1 MTADA
6 SQLTDAA
13 APASGAL
20 AALRDKALRAGS
32 ELEGAPPQEILC
44 WALGEFHPDL
54 VIASSMG
61 DAVLVD
67 MAAKI
72 QPGVPVLFLDTGYHF
87 AETIG
92 TRDAVATVYPVDIVT
107 VLPLATV
114 AEQDAEHG
122 PDLWQRQPDL
132 CCALRKV
139 EPLARGLSPYT
150 AWASGIRR
158 DEATTRRTIGVVEWD
173 EKRSMVKVNPSTPT
187 SPTTACWSTRS
198 RTTATRRSAA
208 RRAPGGSRR
217 ARTPAPAAGRAPARP
232 SAACTSSPRR
242 TSRPVFGRNAPCPRR
257 APASPTAGRHP
268 SGDQGTS

>member
-1 MTADA
+1 MTTDA

-13 APASGAL
+13 FPDAAART
-20 AALRDKALRAGS
+20 AALRAKALRAGA
-32 ELEGAPPQEILC
+32 ELEGATPQEILR

-67 MAAKI
+67 MASKI
-72 QPGVPVLFLDTGYHF
+72 QTGVPVLFLDTGYHF

-92 TRDAVATVYPVDIVT
+92 TRDAVATVYPVNIVT

-114 AEQDAEHG
+114 SEQDAEHG
-122 PDLWQRQPDL
+122 RNLWQRQPDL

-173 EKRSMVKVNPSTPT
+173 EKRSMVKVNPLAAWTQEQVDAYIADNGVLVNTLAYDGYPSIGCAP
-187 SPTTACWSTRS
+187 CTRQV
-198 RTTATRRSAA
+198 
-208 RRAPGGSRR
+208 APGEDPR
-217 ARTPAPAAGRAPARP
+217 AGRW
-232 SAACTSSPRR
+232 
-242 TSRPVFGRNAPCPRR
+242 
-257 APASPTAGRHP
+257 AGTGKTECGLHI
-268 SGDQGTS
+268 

>member
-20 AALRDKALRAGS
+20 AATARQGAARRLRARGRAAAGDP
-32 ELEGAPPQEILC
+32 LLGARRVPPGPGDRVVDGRRRPRRHGGQDPAGRAG
-44 WALGEFHPDL
+44 AL
-54 VIASSMG
+54 
-61 DAVLVD
+61 
-67 MAAKI
+67 
-72 QPGVPVLFLDTGYHF
+72 LDTGYHF

-150 AWASGIRR
+150 AWASH
-158 DEATTRRTIGVVEWD
+158 
-173 EKRSMVKVNPSTPT
+173 
-187 SPTTACWSTRS
+187 
-198 RTTATRRSAA
+198 
-208 RRAPGGSRR
+208 
-217 ARTPAPAAGRAPARP
+217 PA
-232 SAACTSSPRR
+232 
-242 TSRPVFGRNAPCPRR
+242 
-257 APASPTAGRHP
+257 
-268 SGDQGTS
+268 